1 VGIFTVGE
9 YSVADERFR
18 RPNALKHGAFS
29 KTVLFP
35 WEDVDEFEALHRSL
49 QDEWKP
55 SGALEEDAVFT
66 MLTCIWRKRRI
77 RDKRNLDTLAS
88 MQEQEFEELTAQPLP
103 FFETSHENTLYV
115 LKNRP
120 NSTGV
125 VRDKVSQL
133 LGFSSSLYGRLD
145 GQSLEVSISMMGKEF
160 STHLKREVPKEN
172 YPTTPEWVQAV
183 KREVDD
189 VLLPRVRA
197 EMGSPVNLAA
207 KAAAFITT
215 DRIIEDLMLEERLD
229 GMIDRAIR
237 RLAQGKMMKQVAG
250 LTTDYAERAPSV
262 PLKIV
267 GPRKK
272 RAKPKQ
278 NN

>member
-1 VGIFTVGE
+1 MSSTSRCDAAIIGTIIASVMKLHGGTALQSIQSKLRENYGRQRVRLTVKLGAHGSLTLGE
-9 YSVADERFR
+9 YSVADESFR
-18 RPNALKHGAFS
+18 RPTALKHGAFS

-35 WEDVDEFEALHRSL
+35 WEDVEEFEALHRSL

-160 STHLKREVPKEN
+160 
-172 YPTTPEWVQAV
+172 
-183 KREVDD
+183 
-189 VLLPRVRA
+189 
-197 EMGSPVNLAA
+197 
-207 KAAAFITT
+207 
-215 DRIIEDLMLEERLD
+215 
-229 GMIDRAIR
+229 
-237 RLAQGKMMKQVAG
+237 
-250 LTTDYAERAPSV
+250 
-262 PLKIV
+262 
-267 GPRKK
+267 
-272 RAKPKQ
+272 
-278 NN
+278 

>member
-1 VGIFTVGE
+1 MV
-9 YSVADERFR
+9 DKPFR
-18 RPNALKHGAFS
+18 RPSALKHGGFS

-55 SGALEEDAVFT
+55 AGALEEDAVFT
-66 MLTCIWRKRRI
+66 ILTCIWRKRRI

-88 MQEQEFEELTAQPLP
+88 MQEKEFEDITAQPPP
-103 FFETSHENTLYV
+103 FFETSQEKTLYA

-120 NSTGV
+120 NSIGR
-125 VRDKVSQL
+125 VRDSVSQL
-133 LGFSSSLYGRLD
+133 VGLSSSLYGRLD
-145 GQSLEVSISMMGKEF
+145 GKSLEISISMLGTEF

-172 YPTTPEWVQAV
+172 YPTTPEWVQAI
-183 KREVDD
+183 KREVDE

-197 EMGSPVNLAA
+197 EMASPVNLAA

-215 DRIIEDLMLEERLD
+215 DRIIEDLVLEERLD

-250 LTTDYAERAPSV
+250 LTKDYPERAPSV

-267 GPRKK
+267 GPKKK
-272 RAKPKQ
+272 RAKPKLR
-278 NN
+278 

>member
-1 VGIFTVGE
+1 LV
-9 YSVADERFR
+9 DKPFR
-18 RPNALKHGAFS
+18 RPSAFKHGGFS

-35 WEDVDEFEALHRSL
+35 WEDVEEFEALHRSL

-66 MLTCIWRKRRI
+66 ILTCIWRKRRI

-88 MQEQEFEELTAQPLP
+88 MQEKEFEDITAQPLP
-103 FFETSHENTLYV
+103 FFETRHEKTMYV

-120 NSTGV
+120 NSTGPV

-133 LGFSSSLYGRLD
+133 LGFSASLYGRLD
-145 GQSLEVSISMMGKEF
+145 GQFLELSISMMGKEF
-160 STHLKREVPKEN
+160 SSHLKREVPKEN
-172 YPTTPEWVQAV
+172 YPTTPEWVQAI

-197 EMGSPVNLAA
+197 GMASPVNLAA

-215 DRIIEDLMLEERLD
+215 DRIIEDLILEERLD

-250 LTTDYAERAPSV
+250 LTKDYPERAPLA

-267 GPRKK
+267 GPKK
-272 RAKPKQ
+272 KPAKPKTK
-278 NN
+278 

>member
-1 VGIFTVGE
+1 
-9 YSVADERFR
+9 VADESFR
-18 RPNALKHGAFS
+18 RPTALKHGAFS

-66 MLTCIWRKRRI
+66 ILTCIWRKRRI
-77 RDKRNLDTLAS
+77 RDRRNLETLAAL
-88 MQEQEFEELTAQPLP
+88 QEKKFEDITAQPLP
-103 FFETSHENTLYV
+103 FFETSQEKTLYA

-120 NSTGV
+120 NSTGPV

-133 LGFSSSLYGRLD
+133 LSFSSSLYGKLN
-145 GQSLEVSISMMGKEF
+145 GQFLEISISMMGKEF
-160 STHLKREVPKEN
+160 STHLEREVPKEN
-172 YPTTPEWVQAV
+172 YPTTPEWVQAI

-197 EMGSPVNLAA
+197 EMASPVNLAA
-207 KAAAFITT
+207 KAAFITT

-229 GMIDRAIR
+229 AMIDRAIR

-250 LTTDYAERAPSV
+250 LTKDYPERAPL

-267 GPRKK
+267 GPKKK
-272 RAKPKQ
+272 RAKPKTE
-278 NN
+278 